1 MSHYE
6 GESRRSKIE
15 QGSQHVRRRPTLE
28 QVIRRDP
35 ATRQRLPRAGAR
47 TRQNYGAVARH
58 TVNSTPW
65 ANGNSPE
72 KLTVFVARR
81 M

>member
-1 MSHYE
+1 ME
-6 GESRRSKIE
+6 QRGQREPSRRTRTDQAK
-15 QGSQHVRRRPTLE
+15 GRL
-28 QVIRRDP
+28 
-35 ATRQRLPRAGAR
+35 ATRQRLPQAEACP
-47 TRQNYGAVARH
+47 RQNHGAVARH